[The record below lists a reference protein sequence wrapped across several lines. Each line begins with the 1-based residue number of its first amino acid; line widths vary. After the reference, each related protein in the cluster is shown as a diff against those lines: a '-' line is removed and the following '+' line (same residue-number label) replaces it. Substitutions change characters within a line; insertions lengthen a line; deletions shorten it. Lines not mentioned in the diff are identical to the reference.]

1 MMHHRDAEDM
11 QMTRSND
18 TTDVLLV
25 SPKEA
30 QRLLSV
36 GNSTFYKLV
45 RSGELPSLKL
55 GKARR
60 VPLAAIKGLVER
72 LAEGQGKRRRGRP
85 RLPKYPAAA
94 QPEAVSL

>member
-1 MMHHRDAEDM
+1 
-11 QMTRSND
+11 MTTSND

-45 RSGELPSLKL
+45 RSGELASLKL

-72 LAEGQGKRRRGRP
+72 LAESQGKRGRGRP
-85 RLPKYPAAA
+85 RKTTAQSAAAA
-94 QPEAVSL
+94 QPREATL